1 VTDDLGDIRAIR
13 IEDEMRVSYLD
24 YAMSVIVARALPD
37 VRDGLKPVQRRI
49 LYSMGEMGLSATSS
63 YRKCAAIVGE
73 VLGKYHPHGDQAA
86 YDTLV
91 RLAQHFSMR
100 YPLVDGQGNF
110 GSVDGDSA
118 AAMRYTEARLT
129 SIAAEMLVD
138 IDRDTVDF
146 VDNYDGSHKE
156 PTVLPARLPNLLVN
170 GSSGIAVGM
179 ATNIPPHHLGEVVE
193 ATIALIDDPELTSDD
208 LCDHVKG
215 PDFPTGGTI
224 FRFETQRNPI
234 TGVTE
239 RIDAIRQMYAH
250 GHGRVVMR
258 AQVAFEETRRDRTA
272 IIVTELPYQ
281 VNKAALIEKIA
292 DLVKDKKLEGIAD
305 LRDESDRDG
314 MRVYIEVKP
323 DANPH
328 KVLNNLFKHTT
339 MQTAFNLNML
349 ALVDGQ
355 PQTLPLKSVIQ
366 HHIDWRRDVIRRRT
380 EYDLSKAR
388 ERAHILEGLKIA
400 LDNLDAVIRT
410 IRESADVETARK
422 NLMSRFGLTEVQ
434 AQAILDMR
442 LARLA
447 ALERKKIEDE
457 YLAVIQLIAELE
469 DILANPGRVLSI
481 IKDELVELRRKH
493 AGERRTRVADDESRE
508 MTDEDLIADEDVVV
522 TISRR
527 GYIKRQ
533 PVATYRRQHRGGKGV
548 IGHATREE
556 DAVDSLLVANTHDW
570 ALFFT
575 NRGRVFSS
583 KVHAI
588 PDASRQAKG
597 IPIINLPG
605 VQVET
610 GEVPKATIVIPGFAA
625 GSFLMLAT
633 THGIVKKSPLEQFE
647 RVRSSGIIAITLAEG
662 DELAWVAITSGED
675 DVILATTQGKLAR
688 FAESEVRAMGRQA
701 GGVIGIRL
709 ARAGD
714 LVVSMAVAEPTADL
728 LVLTESGYGKRVRLD
743 DFRRKHRGGQGVMLI
758 PLEGRKT
765 GRVAAVQQVTE
776 EDEEL
781 LLISE
786 KGQVVRTDVTTVNR
800 YSSAARGVIVMRLA
814 EGDRVVGISAFRAGL
829 AEQRGIGENGQGID
843 EAASDADESD
853 ESDA

>member
-1 VTDDLGDIRAIR
+1 MIDDPGDIRAIR
-13 IEDEMRVSYLD
+13 IEDEMKVSYLD
-24 YAMSVIVARALPD
+24 YAMSVIVSRALPD

-49 LYSMGEMGLSATSS
+49 LYAMGEMGLSSTSS
-63 YRKCAAIVGE
+63 FRKCAAIVGE

-129 SIAAEMLVD
+129 AIAAEMLVD
-138 IDRDTVDF
+138 IDKDTVDF
-146 VDNYDGSHKE
+146 IDNYDGSHRE

-179 ATNIPPHHLGEVVE
+179 ATNIPPHHLGEVAD
-193 ATIALIDDPELTSDD
+193 ATIALIDDPDLTSDD
-208 LCDHVKG
+208 LCAFVRG

-224 FRFETQRNPI
+224 FRFDQQRNTI
-234 TGVTE
+234 TGQTE
-239 RIDAIRQMYAH
+239 RVDAIRQMYAH
-250 GHGRVVMR
+250 GRGRVVMR
-258 AQVAFEETRRDRTA
+258 AQVAFEETRRERTA

-292 DLVKDKKLEGIAD
+292 DLVKDKKLEGISD

-314 MRVYIEVKP
+314 MRIFIEVKQ

-339 MQTAFNLNML
+339 MQSAFNLNML

-380 EYDLSKAR
+380 EYDLGKAR

-400 LDNLDAVIRT
+400 LDNLDAVIKT

-422 NLMSRFGLTEVQ
+422 NLMAHFGLTEVQ

-469 DILANPGRVLSI
+469 DILANPGRVLAI
-481 IKDELVELRRKH
+481 IKDELNELKRKH

-533 PVATYRRQHRGGKGV
+533 PVATYRRQHRGGKGI
-548 IGHATREE
+548 IGHVTREE
-556 DAVDSLLVANTHDW
+556 DAVDDLLVANTHDW

-610 GEVPKATIVIPGFAA
+610 GEAPKATIVIAGFDA

-633 THGIVKKSPLEQFE
+633 RNGIVKKTPLEQFE
-647 RVRSSGIIAITLAEG
+647 RVRSSGIIAITLNEG
-662 DELAWVAITSGED
+662 DELAWVAVTSGED
-675 DVILATTQGKLAR
+675 DVLLATAHGKLAR
-688 FAESEVRAMGRQA
+688 FHEGEVRPMGRVA
-701 GGVIGIRL
+701 AGVIGIRL

-714 LVVSMAVAEPTADL
+714 RVVSMAVAEPTADL
-728 LVLTESGYGKRVRLD
+728 LTLTETGYGKRVRLSE
-743 DFRRKHRGGQGVMLI
+743 FRRKHRGGQGVMLI

-765 GRVAAVQQVTE
+765 GAVAAVQQVTE
-776 EDEEL
+776 TEEEL

-786 KGQVVRTDVTTVNR
+786 QGQIVRTDVRTINR
-800 YSSAARGVIVMRLA
+800 YSSGARGVIVMRLA
-814 EGDRVVGISAFRAGL
+814 EGDRVVGIAAFRAGL
-829 AEQRGIGENGQGID
+829 AEHRAIGENDGDD
-843 EAASDADESD
+843 EESAEGDGGPDA
-853 ESDA
+853 

>member
-1 VTDDLGDIRAIR
+1 MTDDQGDIRSIR
-13 IEDEMRVSYLD
+13 IEDEMKVSYLD

-37 VRDGLKPVQRRI
+37 VRDGLKPVHRRI
-49 LYSMGEMGLSATSS
+49 LYTMGEMGLSSTSS
-63 YRKCAAIVGE
+63 FRKCAAIVGD
-73 VLGKYHPHGDQAA
+73 VMGKYHPHGDVAL
-86 YDTLV
+86 YDALV
-91 RLAQHFSMR
+91 RLAQPFSMR

-110 GSVDGDSA
+110 GSIDGDSA

-129 SIAAEMLVD
+129 AIAAEMLVD
-138 IDRDTVDF
+138 IDKDTVDF
-146 VDNYDGSHKE
+146 TENYDGSHKE

-179 ATNIPPHHLGEVVE
+179 ATNIPPHHLGEVAD
-193 ATIALIDDPELTSDD
+193 ATIALIDDPDLTSDD
-208 LCDHVKG
+208 LCEFIKG

-224 FRFETQRNPI
+224 FRFEQQRNAI
-234 TGVTE
+234 TGQTE

-250 GHGRVVMR
+250 GKGRVVMR
-258 AQVAFEETRRDRTA
+258 AQVAFEETRRERTA

-292 DLVKDKKLEGIAD
+292 DLVKDKKLEGISD

-314 MRVYIEVKP
+314 MRIFIEVKP

-328 KVLNNLFKHTT
+328 KVLNNLFKHTA
-339 MQTAFNLNML
+339 MQSAFNLNML

-355 PQTLPLKSVIQ
+355 PQTLPIKSVIQ
-366 HHIDWRRDVIRRRT
+366 HHIDWRREVIRRRT
-380 EYDLSKAR
+380 EYDLGKAR

-422 NLMSRFGLTEVQ
+422 NLMERFGLSEIQ

-469 DILANPGRVLSI
+469 DILANPGRILAI
-481 IKDELVELRRKH
+481 IKDELTELKRKH

-527 GYIKRQ
+527 GYVKRQ
-533 PVATYRRQHRGGKGV
+533 PVATYRRQHRGGKGI
-548 IGHATREE
+548 IGHVTREE
-556 DAVDSLLVANTHDW
+556 DAVDDLLVANTHDW

-610 GEVPKATIVIPGFAA
+610 GEVPKATIVIPDFAA
-625 GSFLMLAT
+625 GSYLMLAT
-633 THGIVKKSPLEQFE
+633 RNGIVKKTPLEQFE
-647 RVRSSGIIAITLAEG
+647 KVRSSGIIAITLNEG
-662 DELAWVAITSGED
+662 DELAWVAVTSGED
-675 DVILATTQGKLAR
+675 DVLLATAHGKLAR
-688 FAESEVRAMGRQA
+688 FHESEVRAMGRVA
-701 GGVIGIRL
+701 AGVIGIRL

-714 LVVSMAVAEPTADL
+714 RVVSMAVAEPTADL
-728 LVLTESGYGKRVRLD
+728 LTLTETGYGKRVRLSE
-743 DFRRKHRGGQGVMLI
+743 FRRKHRGGQGVMLI

-765 GRVAAVQQVTE
+765 GAVAAVQQVTE
-776 EDEEL
+776 TEEEL

-786 KGQVVRTDVTTVNR
+786 KGQVVRTDVRTINR
-800 YSSAARGVIVMRLA
+800 YSSGARGVIVMRLG
-814 EGDRVVGISAFRAGL
+814 EGDRLVGIAAFRAGL
-829 AEQRGIGENGQGID
+829 AEQRGIGDNDPGD
-843 EAASDADESD
+843 EGPAAGTAEP
-853 ESDA
+853 EA